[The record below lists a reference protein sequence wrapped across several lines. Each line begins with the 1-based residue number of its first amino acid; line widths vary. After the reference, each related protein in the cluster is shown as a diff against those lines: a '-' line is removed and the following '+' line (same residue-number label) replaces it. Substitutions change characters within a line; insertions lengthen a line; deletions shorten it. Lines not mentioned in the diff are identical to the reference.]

1 MDRACVLSILFSALA
16 ILGLLGCG
24 LVFERQQPAREAPGT
39 TEICMWK
46 GNKQAAISL
55 TFDDALLVPTQTYV
69 SLLNARGMQGTFFVP
84 TDWID
89 NPDAEI
95 KDYANVDV
103 DHGTWD
109 DWRAF
114 AAHGHEIASHT
125 HTHPHL
131 AELESEDLI
140 REELH
145 LPKQILER
153 ELAPLRCLTIGFPYG
168 SSDERVKRIAADYY
182 IAGRAPQ
189 GINAA
194 RPPDFFAIKRLGPR
208 SNTPLSTMTGWVDEA
223 IAERGWL
230 MVTFHGID
238 GVAWEPLPRERF
250 VQFLDSVQNRRE
262 MLWVAPF
269 VSVVKY
275 IREREDARVSDVSV
289 DVEKI
294 TFRLTDDLPDDIYN
308 ESLTLTTCVPQEWR
322 EVRVTQGNNSQS
334 VHVRG
339 DDEARYVLYEALPN
353 LGHVRIRPI
362 RYADK

>member
-1 MDRACVLSILFSALA
+1 MKRTFLIVCGAL
-16 ILGLLGCG
+16 LVFEMLGCG

-55 TFDDALLVPTQTYV
+55 TFDDGLLVPTQTYV

-103 DHGTWD
+103 DHGTWA

-131 AELESEDLI
+131 AELESEDEI
-140 REELH
+140 RQELSVA
-145 LPKQILER
+145 KKILDR

-168 SSDERVKRIAADYY
+168 SSDERVQRIAADYY

-208 SNTPLSTMTGWVDEA
+208 SNTPLSTMTGWVDED
-223 IAERGWL
+223 IAQRGWL

-262 MLWVAPF
+262 NLWVAPF
-269 VSVVKY
+269 VSVVRY
-275 IREREDARVSDVSV
+275 IREREDARVSDVSA
-289 DVEKI
+289 DAEKI
-294 TFRLTDDLPDDIYN
+294 TFLLTDDLPDDIYN
-308 ESLTLTTCVPQEWR
+308 ESLTLITYVPQAWTK
-322 EVRVTQGNNSQS
+322 VLVMQGKNWQRVNVS
-334 VHVRG
+334 R
-339 DDEARYVLYEALPN
+339 DDEATYVLYEAVPDQ
-353 LGHVRIRPI
+353 GRIHIIPI
-362 RYADK
+362 KEDL

>member
-1 MDRACVLSILFSALA
+1 MKRASLILCGAL
-16 ILGLLGCG
+16 LVFKMLGCG

-39 TEICMWK
+39 TEICMWA
-46 GNKQAAISL
+46 GNKQASISL
-55 TFDDALLVPTQTYV
+55 TFDDALLGPTQTYV
-69 SLLNARGMQGTFFVP
+69 SLLNARSMQGTFFVP

-131 AELESEDLI
+131 AELESEDEI
-140 REELH
+140 RRELN
-145 LPKQILER
+145 LPKQILDR

-168 SSDERVKRIAADYY
+168 SSGERVQRIAADYY

-189 GINAA
+189 GINTA

-208 SNTPLSTMTGWVDEA
+208 SNTPLSTMTGWMDEA
-223 IAERGWL
+223 IAQRGWL

-262 MLWVAPF
+262 KLWVAPF

-275 IREREDARVSDVSV
+275 IRERESAKVEDISV
-289 DVEKI
+289 DAEKI
-294 TFRLTDDLPDDIYN
+294 TFQLTDDLPDDIYN
-308 ESLTLTTCVPQEWR
+308 ESLTLTTCVPQEWK
-322 EVRVTQGNNSQS
+322 EVRVIQWNMIQCVNVRNNN
-334 VHVRG
+334 
-339 DDEARYVLYEALPN
+339 EMAYVLYGAVPDQ
-353 LGHVRIRPI
+353 GRIHIIPI
-362 RYADK
+362 RYGDK